1 MSCNDTS
8 RREFLQ
14 QSGCGLFTL
23 TALGLAGDVILPIN
37 AIAGAGSAK
46 ERSYPIPAADGVNVD
61 RGAQVLLVRYAN
73 HLYAFSMA
81 CPHEHAAVKWLK
93 KDNRFQCT
101 KHDSQ
106 YTPDGVYR
114 TGHATRNLDRFPIRR
129 EGTSVVVDLEK
140 VFQSDQHAAAWAA
153 AVIEV

>member
-1 MSCNDTS
+1 MSCKYQS
-8 RREFLQ
+8 RRHFLQ
-14 QSGCGLFTL
+14 QSGCGLWTL
-23 TALGLAGDVILPIN
+23 TALGIVSDVMLPVS
-37 AIAGAGSAK
+37 AIAGAGPAK
-46 ERSYPIPAADGVNVD
+46 ERRYPIPAADGVNVD
-61 RGAQVLLVRYAN
+61 RGAHVMLVRYAN
-73 HLYAFSMA
+73 RVYAFSMA

-106 YTPDGVYR
+106 YKPDGTYT

-129 EGTSVVVDLEK
+129 DGESVVVDMDR

-153 AVIEV
+153 AAVGV

>member
-1 MSCNDTS
+1 MSCKYQS

-23 TALGLAGDVILPIN
+23 TAVGIAADAVLPIT
-37 AIAGAGSAK
+37 AIAGAGSAR
-46 ERSYPIPAADGVNVD
+46 ERTYAIPPADGVNVD
-61 RGAQVLLVRYAN
+61 RGSQLMLVRYAN
-73 HLYAFSMA
+73 RVYAVSMA

-106 YTPDGVYR
+106 YKPDGTY
-114 TGHATRNLDRFPIRR
+114 TSGHATRNLDRFPIRR
-129 EGTSVVVDLEK
+129 EGGSVVVNLEK
-140 VFQSDQHAAAWAA
+140 VFQSDQHAAAWSAA
-153 AVIEV
+153 AVEV

>member
-1 MSCNDTS
+1 MSCKDSS

-14 QSGCGLFTL
+14 QSGCRLFTL
-23 TALGLAGDVILPIN
+23 AALGFGADILLPVS

-46 ERSYPIPAADGVNVD
+46 ERTYPIPAADGVNVD
-61 RGAQVLLVRYAN
+61 RGAQVMLVRYAN
-73 HLYAFSMA
+73 RIYAFSMA

-93 KDNRFQCT
+93 KDGRFQCT

-106 YTPDGVYR
+106 YTPDGTYT

-129 EGTSVVVDLEK
+129 DGASVVVNLDK

-153 AVIEV
+153 AAVDV